1 MSGVADL
8 AMHDSLTVIPD
19 SSVNLLCQGKK
30 NTLLI
35 SFECLQCANRLFCA
49 RCWFCNE
56 LSASAFEL
64 WFQNN
69 NVQAGNLN
77 TYSQINRQKQKK
89 KGGIVS

>member
-1 MSGVADL
+1 MSGVTDL

-35 SFECLQCANRLFCA
+35 NFGCLQCASRLFCEH
-49 RCWFCNE
+49 CWFCNE
-56 LSASAFEL
+56 PASALEL
-64 WFQNN
+64 WFQNY

-77 TYSQINRQKQKK
+77 TYRQINKQKQKK
-89 KGGIVS
+89 GGGIVS